1 MGLFNRNK
9 KEKAEWKQGLIPTTV
24 ELNEDHINL
33 KTPTYADTIFYKDIM
48 NIEVVVNIVNI
59 KTNVKTYSLMSGKL
73 RGGSEKADELY
84 NQIITKMSEKK

>member
-1 MGLFNRNK
+1 MGLFKRNK

-59 KTNVKTYSLMSGKL
+59 KTNVRTFSLISSKI
-73 RGGSEKADELY
+73 RGRNEKADELY
-84 NQIITKMSEKK
+84 NQIIIKMSEKK

>member
-1 MGLFNRNK
+1 MGLFKRNK

-33 KTPTYADTIFYKDIM
+33 KTATYTDTIFYKDIM

-84 NQIITKMSEKK
+84 NQILIKISEKK